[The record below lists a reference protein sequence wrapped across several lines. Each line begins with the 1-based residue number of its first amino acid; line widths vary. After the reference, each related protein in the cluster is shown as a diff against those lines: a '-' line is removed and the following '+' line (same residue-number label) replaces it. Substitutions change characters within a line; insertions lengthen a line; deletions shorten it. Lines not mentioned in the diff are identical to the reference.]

1 MEYIKD
7 LNQNRIEYYANEY
20 LKDKE
25 KEKNNYL
32 LSSIEEDLIACLEDE
47 KESILEND
55 GDYINEYVDSSL
67 SVYTYDQIMIFAHN
81 SDLWHMSSGMGGE
94 TVQEQIVGVIDEHL
108 SGVAYTWL
116 HEKQEEEIKKALI
129 NKAESQGANKEVLE
143 KKLEVMI
150 L

>member
-67 SVYTYDQIMIFAHN
+67 SVYTYDQIMIFAHPGTN
-81 SDLWHMSSGMGGE
+81 SRGYLWAFIGCC
-94 TVQEQIVGVIDEHL
+94 L
-108 SGVAYTWL
+108 
-116 HEKQEEEIKKALI
+116 
-129 NKAESQGANKEVLE
+129 
-143 KKLEVMI
+143 
-150 L
+150 